1 MAGSS
6 PPDRLVTCR
15 WCRAGSLLE
24 NLLDL
29 SRLQTGVV
37 DPIRRPVSV
46 DEVVHR
52 ALIGIPGDRVRDTIP
67 DDLPLIDTDAGLL
80 ERVIANITFNA
91 VRYTP
96 AGTNVRLLAGEV
108 TDERGRHVQIR
119 IVDHGPGVPIAKRDT
134 MFFAPFQRLGDVPGR
149 SRVGLGLAVARGLA
163 DAVDATIE
171 VDDTPGGGLTMI
183 VTVPVAETAYA
194 ADGSVAVPDRDASAG
209 IGGSVAG
216 RRL

>member
-108 TDERGRHVQIR
+108 TDERGRHVQSGSSTTVR
-119 IVDHGPGVPIAKRDT
+119 AS
-134 MFFAPFQRLGDVPGR
+134 R
-149 SRVGLGLAVARGLA
+149 SRSG
-163 DAVDATIE
+163 
-171 VDDTPGGGLTMI
+171 TPCS
-183 VTVPVAETAYA
+183 PRSS
-194 ADGSVAVPDRDASAG
+194 GSVTSPAAP
-209 IGGSVAG
+209 GSG
-216 RRL
+216 